1 MIAEVQYL
9 TDEKG
14 VKKAVVLPIEDYEKL
29 LEELADMSDLA
40 AIAEAKK
47 EPAIAHDDFI
57 AELKRDGIL

>member
-1 MIAEVQYL
+1 MTAQLQYL

-14 VKKAVVLPIEDYEKL
+14 EKKAVVLPIEDYESL
-29 LEELADMSDLA
+29 LEELADSADAA

-47 EPAIAHDDFI
+47 ERAIPHDEFI